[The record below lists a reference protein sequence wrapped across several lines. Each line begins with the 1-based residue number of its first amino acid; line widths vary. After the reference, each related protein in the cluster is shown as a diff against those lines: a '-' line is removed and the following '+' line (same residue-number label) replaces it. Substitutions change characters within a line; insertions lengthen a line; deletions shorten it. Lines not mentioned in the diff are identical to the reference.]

1 MLRLE
6 SHPRHARG
14 EQSFTC
20 KCHSAI
26 YGARV
31 VLYANPPLQ
40 QRKHNVSLLD
50 TLSRHSLAQAR
61 AEHEP
66 SEHGCQHTTLLPH
79 NLAIP
84 TEALPRL
91 LTTFDHLIACLDL
104 LPCMTPSFSRDRL
117 VVQHGLL
124 HARHAEETSHTC
136 CPRRHKPKPSADV
149 AGNCKV
155 SSGGVVPFLVV

>member
-6 SHPRHARG
+6 THPRHARG

-20 KCHSAI
+20 KCHSAT

-31 VLYANPPLQ
+31 VLHANPPLQ
-40 QRKHNVSLLD
+40 QRKHNASLLD

-66 SEHGCQHTTLLPH
+66 SEHGCQHTALLPH

-84 TEALPRL
+84 VFRAIVWWFSMAFCMHAMLKKPATHVAQGDTSPSLP
-91 LTTFDHLIACLDL
+91 LTLQET
-104 LPCMTPSFSRDRL
+104 
-117 VVQHGLL
+117 
-124 HARHAEETSHTC
+124 AR
-136 CPRRHKPKPSADV
+136 
-149 AGNCKV
+149 
-155 SSGGVVPFLVV
+155 